1 MLPEW
6 VKKRQVHLLL
16 SWISVLGLSLISFQ
30 LHASVIAVLN
40 KSQAAYDSSERHAFQ
55 SSITNEHANTNKHT
69 TRPSQTDDNEKMI
82 TIDESVVVEPSTGV
96 VYQAATKSFQPSRYL
111 EKKYASSSKTEERRP
126 KGHPLEAKMPLNI
139 LLLYADDWSFTTL
152 GAMGN
157 NVVKTPRL
165 DDMAQNGVLFT
176 HNCVTTSICMVSRAT
191 LYTGQYASRHQTFQS
206 YNNLTMYEP
215 GRWNQTLFP
224 LMKQNGYFT
233 GLVGKYHHHH
243 PPKDVPTFDVFRP
256 LPFRHILNRSGVVK
270 HITQWNEDM
279 SMEFLQTR
287 PKGRPFFLTTSFF
300 ATHAQDG
307 GPEAYVPME
316 TSLPLYSNTTIPHP
330 TTFTPEHF
338 ERLPDFFQNGK
349 NFGRGRAKKR
359 YFPEDS
365 FQHNMKDMYRMATEV
380 DAASGRLM
388 DELERQGIL
397 NQTLVIFTTDNG
409 NFHGHHGLAEKWFAY
424 EESLRVPLIVM
435 DPRSPISTRSTINND
450 FTLNIDLAPTILSA
464 ANIPVPDSM
473 QGRDISE
480 LYLEPSSSERR
491 KEWRTEFWYEWYG
504 DKKVLPSNLALV
516 RKDTKYIHWLDFG
529 IEQVFDLKHD
539 PFEQRDLTNVTDVAT
554 MNELRTRMVE
564 LQHLAI
570 AGAKLWVIDSNQSP
584 SDKGGIAVRYML
596 QYYLCN
602 DWSPQLAMVYMHVE
616 NPDSKNENRA
626 APRTKS

>member
-6 VKKRQVHLLL
+6 VKKRHLSLFLSLL
-16 SWISVLGLSLISFQ
+16 FVLGLSLITPLQ
-30 LHASVIAVLN
+30 LGASVASVLGESRAVYDISPSLKDDKEKTITFD
-40 KSQAAYDSSERHAFQ
+40 KS
-55 SSITNEHANTNKHT
+55 
-69 TRPSQTDDNEKMI
+69 
-82 TIDESVVVEPSTGV
+82 VVEPSTGV
-96 VYQAATKSFQPSRYL
+96 VYQTATKSFQQYPPLRSGRDL
-111 EKKYASSSKTEERRP
+111 LKENASSSRTEKRRS
-126 KGHPLEAKMPLNI
+126 KRHPSQVDTPLNI

-176 HNCVTTSICMVSRAT
+176 HNCVTTSICMVSRAS
-191 LYTGQYASRHQTFQS
+191 LYTGQYASRHQTFKS
-206 YNNLTMYEP
+206 YSNLTMYDP

-224 LMKQNGYFT
+224 LMKENGYFT

-243 PPKDVPTFDVFRP
+243 PPKDVPTFDVFRSS
-256 LPFRHILNRSGVVK
+256 PFRHIWNRSGIVK

-279 SMEFLQTR
+279 SMEFLKTR
-287 PKGRPFFLTTSFF
+287 PNGKPFFLTTSFF

-316 TSLPLYSNTTIPHP
+316 TSLSLYSNITIPHP
-330 TTFTPEHF
+330 STFTQKHF
-338 ERLPDFFQNGK
+338 EGLPDFFQNGK
-349 NFGRGRAKKR
+349 NFGRGRAMKR
-359 YFPEDS
+359 YFPEDE

-380 DAASGRLM
+380 DAASGRLI

-409 NFHGHHGLAEKWFAY
+409 NFHGHHGLAEKWYAF

-435 DPRSPISTRSTINND
+435 DPRAPVSTRGTINDD

-464 ANIPVPDSM
+464 AKIPVPESM

-480 LYLEPSSSERR
+480 LYLNRSSIGR
-491 KEWRTEFWYEWYG
+491 KEWRSEFWYEWYG

-516 RKDTKYIHWLDFG
+516 RKDTKYINWLDFG

-539 PFEQRDLTNVTDVAT
+539 PFEEHDLYNVTDPAT
-554 MNELRTRMVE
+554 MNELRTRLSE
-564 LQHLAI
+564 LRHLAI
-570 AGAKLWVIDSNQSP
+570 AGAKL
-584 SDKGGIAVRYML
+584 
-596 QYYLCN
+596 
-602 DWSPQLAMVYMHVE
+602 
-616 NPDSKNENRA
+616 
-626 APRTKS
+626 